1 MIAILLIL
9 NAFLWDLATFAM
21 AVEHYGMAGEWG
33 LGASWIVATAGM
45 AGLVAAKV
53 AGALFAALYVN
64 RFPRWLPLAAGPGLL
79 GAATNVS
86 ALVIA

>member
-1 MIAILLIL
+1 
-9 NAFLWDLATFAM
+9 
-21 AVEHYGMAGEWG
+21 
-33 LGASWIVATAGM
+33 M

-86 ALVIA
+86 ALVII